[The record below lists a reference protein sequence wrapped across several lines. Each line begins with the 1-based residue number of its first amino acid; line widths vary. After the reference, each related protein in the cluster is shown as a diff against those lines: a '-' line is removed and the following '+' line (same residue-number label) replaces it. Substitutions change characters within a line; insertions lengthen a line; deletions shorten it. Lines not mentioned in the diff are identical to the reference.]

1 MLVTA
6 FHFSVAEDVADGG
19 GVVGGE
25 ILNVTGIVVVCQ
37 VPTLMVRAALYVP
50 APLPLVL
57 TATVSCLLLVID
69 VLAGDTDSQVALSEA
84 VSVTVLELVLET
96 VIV

>member
-1 MLVTA
+1 M
-6 FHFSVAEDVADGG
+6 SVAEDVADGG
-19 GVVGGE
+19 GVIEDE
-25 ILNVTGIVVVCQ
+25 IITVTGIVLVCQ
-37 VPTLMVRAALYVP
+37 VPTLTVRAALYVP

-69 VLAGDTDSQVALSEA
+69 VFAGDTDSQVALSEA